1 MISGDPTTQVV
12 GSVFDAR
19 SGIYVPKY
27 GPVNGQRDPAFQE
40 LDLRLEKKWRIGT
53 GSLSAYLDVL
63 NAYNAKNPQG
73 YRYSFDFSKKEPV
86 SGLGVFPNLGLKG
99 EL

>member
-1 MISGDPTTQVV
+1 
-12 GSVFDAR
+12 VFDAR

-27 GPVNGQRDPAFQE
+27 GPVNGVRDPAFHQ
-40 LDLRLEKKWRIGT
+40 LDLRVEKRWTIGT
-53 GSLSAYLDVL
+53 GALSVYLDVL
-63 NAYNAKNPQG
+63 NVYNAKNPQG

-86 SGLGVFPNLGLKG
+86 SGLGFFPCLGLKG

>member
-1 MISGDPTTQVV
+1 MRLILGPLFDP
-12 GSVFDAR
+12 
-19 SGIYVPKY
+19 P
-27 GPVNGQRDPAFQE
+27 FQQ
-40 LDLRLEKKWRIGT
+40 LDLRVEKKWLIGT
-53 GSLSAYLDVL
+53 GGVSVYLDVL

-86 SGLGVFPNLGLKG
+86 SGLGLFPNLGLKG

>member
-1 MISGDPTTQVV
+1 VSGDPTTTVI

-19 SGIYVPKY
+19 TGIYVPKY
-27 GPVNGQRDPAFQE
+27 GAVNGERDPAFQQ
-40 LDLRLEKKWRIGT
+40 LDVRVEKKWTIGS
-53 GSLSAYLDVL
+53 GRLSLYLDVL
-63 NAYNAKNPQG
+63 NVYNAKNPQG
-73 YRYSFDFSKKEPV
+73 YRYSYDFTKKEPI